1 MDVYVSTKH
10 AVRLLD
16 FGPWGWTTQPLLFTW
31 EELMHEHRASGGCGA
46 QRRSAGV
53 RPESE
58 AGCETQCAEP
68 VLPELRLVEDVMH
81 IQPGAAVAY
90 GAPADVHMHMG
101 DLSWDQV
108 MARLVRQTRE
118 AAAK

>member
-1 MDVYVSTKH
+1 MDVYVSTKR

-16 FGPWGWTTQPLLFTW
+16 FGPWGWTTQPLLFKW
-31 EELMHEHRASGGCGA
+31 DELMAEPDGTA
-46 QRRSAGV
+46 QRGEQGLAPQARGA
-53 RPESE
+53 SE
-58 AGCETQCAEP
+58 TPGRKHGQDMQ
-68 VLPELRLVEDVMH
+68 PELRLVEDEMH

-108 MARLVRQTRE
+108 MARLVQQTRE
-118 AAAK
+118 AATS